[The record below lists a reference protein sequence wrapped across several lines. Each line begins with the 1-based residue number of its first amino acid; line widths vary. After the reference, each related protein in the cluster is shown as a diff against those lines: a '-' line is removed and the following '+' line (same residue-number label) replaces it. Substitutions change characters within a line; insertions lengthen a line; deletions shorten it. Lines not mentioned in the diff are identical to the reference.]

1 MDDAAR
7 ELQLLGMVEQSEN
20 KDNELIIFAR
30 LKGKFRISERGGGGV
45 RVTVLNYGAYMRDVF
60 FSVY

>member
-20 KDNELIIFAR
+20 KDNELIILLWKEVAR
-30 LKGKFRISERGGGGV
+30 LKGKFRISERGGGVESG
-45 RVTVLNYGAYMRDVF
+45 
-60 FSVY
+60 